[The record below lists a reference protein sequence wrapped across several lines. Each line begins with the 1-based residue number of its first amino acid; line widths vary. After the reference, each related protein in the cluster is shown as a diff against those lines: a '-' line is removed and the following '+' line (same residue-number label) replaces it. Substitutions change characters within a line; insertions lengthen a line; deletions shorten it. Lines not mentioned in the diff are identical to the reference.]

1 MRNTEQRYGKFET
14 SALLVRGKTRLRLK
28 KVAWG
33 KPFDVFYIGRNPSA
47 DARLLLRLL
56 DAASVGCEL
65 HVRQPLALAVVNTR
79 SSRFQCLYA
88 RTRHNLRCLI
98 FSKNFNIVSALFAH
112 QPFTL
117 SQKIDS
123 REGCCWCKKGLV
135 HEYSKMNFYLKK
147 LPSAPY
153 FRPFLAKCGAIW
165 C

>member
-14 SALLVRGKTRLRLK
+14 SALFVRRKTWLRLK

-33 KPFDVFYIGRNPSA
+33 KPFDVRYIGRNTSA

-65 HVRQPLALAVVNTR
+65 HVRQPLALAVVNIR
-79 SSRFQCLYA
+79 AFRLRFLFA

-98 FSKNFNIVSALFAH
+98 FSKKFNIISALFVH

-117 SQKIDS
+117 PQKIDS

-135 HEYSKMNFYLKK
+135 HEHYKMNFYLKE
-147 LPSAPY
+147 PPFAPC